1 MVPRLPG
8 PELPRLCPAAGR
20 AAGGRF
26 LQQPIVYQ
34 KLSGNL
40 HGIRRIDSP
49 NYLAINRRSGEV
61 FGVNPLRLIVDKNQR
76 IFMILSTTL
85 ARTEMGEESANGI

>member
-1 MVPRLPG
+1 MIPRLPG
-8 PELPRLCPAAGR
+8 AQYSLLCPVAARTADGCL
-20 AAGGRF
+20 
-26 LQQPIVYQ
+26 LQQPIVHQ

-40 HGIRRIDSP
+40 HGIGRIDSP
-49 NYLAINRRSGEV
+49 NYLAINRRSGKV
-61 FGVNPLRLIVDKNQR
+61 FDANPLRLIVDKNQR